1 MSEDPITAIDE
12 VIFRVDEAVGKDN
25 GVCSGW
31 LKRAPMDEVLNWL
44 GNNIRARLVNA
55 RHQAIELRNATKSLC
70 HEVGDKLVS
79 CPGEGNKIE
88 GDAGRII
95 VALNKAR
102 EIVGDD

>member
-12 VIFRVDEAVGKDN
+12 AIFRVNEAVGNDD
-25 GVCSGW
+25 GACSGW

-44 GNNIRARLVNA
+44 QNNIVARLLNA
-55 RHQAIELRNATKSLC
+55 RHQAIELRNATKLLC
-70 HEVGDKLVS
+70 HEIDERLVT
-79 CPGEGNKIE
+79 CPGEGNRIE
-88 GDAGRII
+88 GDAGQII

>member
-1 MSEDPITAIDE
+1 MSENPITAIDE
-12 VIFRVDEAVGKDN
+12 VIFRVDEAVGNDD
-25 GVCSGW
+25 GACSGW

-44 GNNIRARLVNA
+44 QNNIRQRLVNA
-55 RHQAIELRNATKSLC
+55 RRQAMELRNATILLC
-70 HEVGDKLVS
+70 HEVGDRLVS

-88 GDAGRII
+88 GDAGQII